1 MTDFQTIAELL
12 SSDHD
17 WYTPAEVG
25 RLFRVDPKT
34 VIRWGNTGKL
44 DKLDVQ
50 MIKTPGGHRRY
61 KKEDIDRVY
70 QELNPQVKTTNDSDS
85 GTDPIGVSEVD

>member
-1 MTDFQTIAELL
+1 MSDFQNVEELL
-12 SSDHD
+12 GSGHD
-17 WYTPAEVG
+17 WYTPSEVG

-44 DKLDVQ
+44 DKLAVQ
-50 MIKTPGGHRRY
+50 IIKTPGGHRRY

-70 QELNPQVKTTNDSDS
+70 RALNPQVKPTDDSNS
-85 GTDPIGVSEVD
+85 GTDSLDTD